1 MEDFKLK
8 MPLAIRFA
16 DFDSLGHVNNSH
28 FLTYFE
34 IARIKYFE
42 EIISG
47 GNVDWYNEGI
57 IVAKAVI
64 DFKNPLDG
72 YNDYFV
78 SIRCSRVGNKSFDF
92 SYLITK
98 EENEEVLVIAE
109 GMTVM
114 VCFNFKLNKT
124 IVMKDEWRKAI
135 HQFEK
140 VRLDGR

>member
-1 MEDFKLK
+1 MQDFKLK
-8 MPLAIRFA
+8 IPLAIRFA

-28 FLTYFE
+28 YLTYFE

-42 EIISG
+42 EIIAG

-64 DFKNPLDG
+64 DFKQPLAG
-72 YNDYFV
+72 YDNYFV
-78 SIRCSRVGNKSFDF
+78 SIRCSRMGNKSFDF
-92 SYLITK
+92 TYQIT
-98 EENEEVLVIAE
+98 NEKNDEVVVIAE

-124 IVMKDEWRKAI
+124 IAMKNEWRAAI
-135 HQFEK
+135 QQFEQGK
-140 VRLDGR
+140 L